1 VGDVVRIAMSADE
14 NEENFDGGSELGRR
28 VVVPLVASLQ
38 EEVMKKLDEI
48 SIEDICKRAR
58 ATGLD
63 CGSPERPDT
72 ADFII

>member
-1 VGDVVRIAMSADE
+1 MSLDTA
-14 NEENFDGGSELGRR
+14 EENFDGGSELGRR
-28 VVVPLVASLQ
+28 VVVPLMATLQ

-63 CGSPERPDT
+63 CGTPQRPDAT
-72 ADFII
+72 DFTI

>member
-1 VGDVVRIAMSADE
+1 VGDVVRIAMSLDE
-14 NEENFDGGSELGRR
+14 SEENFDGGSELGRR

-48 SIEDICKRAR
+48 SIEDICKSAR
-58 ATGLD
+58 ASGLD
-63 CGSPERPDT
+63 VGPTERPDT